1 MGSNVFN
8 DLDMTHFFDTCS
20 QTCDKLVINIHKV
33 CYIRDTLK
41 GTTSQI
47 SNKNKDQR
55 LVYISQGRDKNPFSI
70 FCIPGSRNCNMHP
83 RSVWSYFTI
92 LIGSLYLDSLET
104 ANSHVSFSSK
114 GQKLEKLSK
123 KLVTI

>member
-8 DLDMTHFFDTCS
+8 DLNMIHFFDSCS

-55 LVYISQGRDKNPFSI
+55 LVYISQGRDKSPFPT
-70 FCIPGSRNCNMHP
+70 FA
-83 RSVWSYFTI
+83 FQ
-92 LIGSLYLDSLET
+92 D
-104 ANSHVSFSSK
+104 
-114 GQKLEKLSK
+114 
-123 KLVTI
+123 LVTAICILGQSDHILPF